1 MKKNAYLFLFAFLLV
16 MVVIEILFAHPH
28 HHMPWNTIPGAD
40 IFIGF
45 VGAWILICISKI
57 TLATL
62 IQRPTDY
69 YEKDETCGTDHA
81 EGGHHHD

>member
-1 MKKNAYLFLFAFLLV
+1 MKKKAYLSLFAFLLV
-16 MVVIEILFAHPH
+16 MVVIEVLFAHPH

-45 VGAWILICISKI
+45 VGAWILICLSKI
-57 TLATL
+57 TLASL

-69 YEKDETCGTDHA
+69 YDRNSSSAGQE
-81 EGGHHHD
+81 EGGVHHD

>member
-1 MKKNAYLFLFAFLLV
+1 MKKKAYLFLFTFLLG
-16 MVVIEILFAHPH
+16 MVIIEVLFAHPH
-28 HHMPWNTIPGAD
+28 YHMPWNTIPGAD

-57 TLATL
+57 TLASL

-69 YEKDETCGTDHA
+69 YEKDRSCGSSHG